1 MNGTK
6 TVAYWRLGL
15 IGGRLGH
22 SLSPR
27 LQRAAL
33 REAGLQGEY
42 RLYAVPPL
50 PEGEAQLRALIEGL
64 RAPPALRLHG
74 LNVTIPH
81 KQAVLA
87 YLDELTPTARAVG
100 AVNTLYARG
109 NRLIGENTDAEG
121 FWLDFQRLLAY
132 TPPEKA
138 ANTAL
143 LLGGGGAARAVA
155 YMLLRHGWRV
165 VLAARRLEQGAQVV
179 RDLKALRLPGRIAAI
194 RLDAETL
201 AGWHN
206 VRAVINAT
214 PAGMSPNTDECPYP
228 EDIPLPPHCVVYD
241 LVYNPAETV
250 LLRRARQQGLPAANG
265 LGMLVEQA
273 RLAFACWT
281 GITPPAEA
289 LWEALRQPN
298 TTPQGE
304 QP

>member
-1 MNGTK
+1 
-6 TVAYWRLGL
+6 
-15 IGGRLGH
+15 
-22 SLSPR
+22 
-27 LQRAAL
+27 
-33 REAGLQGEY
+33 LQGEY

-81 KQAVLA
+81 KQTVLT

-121 FWLDFQRLLAY
+121 FWRDFQRLLASA
-132 TPPEKA
+132 PPVK
-138 ANTAL
+138 NTTAL

-155 YMLLRHGWRV
+155 YMLLLHGWRV
-165 VLAARRLEQGAQVV
+165 VLAARRLEQGVQVV
-179 RDLKALRLPGRIAAI
+179 RDLKTLHLPGRIAAI

-206 VRAVINAT
+206 VCAVINAT
-214 PAGMSPNTDECPYP
+214 PAGMSPHTDECPYP
-228 EDIPLPPHCVVYD
+228 EDIPLPPHSVVYD

-250 LLRRARQQGLPAANG
+250 LLRRARQQGLPTANG

-273 RLAFACWT
+273 RLAFSCWT
-281 GITPPAEA
+281 GITPSAEA
-289 LWEALRQPN
+289 LWDALSQPT

-304 QP
+304 QS

>member
-1 MNGTK
+1 MNAAEG
-6 TVAYWRLGL
+6 VSYWRLGL

-33 REAGLQGEY
+33 QSAGLQGEY

-50 PEGEAQLRALIEGL
+50 PEGEAQLRALVEGL

-81 KQAVLA
+81 KQNVLV

-100 AVNTLYARG
+100 AVNTLYADG
-109 NRLIGENTDAEG
+109 SHLIGENTDAAG
-121 FWLDFQRLLAY
+121 FWTDFERLWQASGGSQ
-132 TPPEKA
+132 PD
-138 ANTAL
+138 TAL
-143 LLGGGGAARAVA
+143 LLGGGGAARAAA
-155 YMLLRHGWRV
+155 YALLQHGWRV
-165 VLAARRLEQGAQVV
+165 VLATRRVEQGQQVI

-194 RLDAETL
+194 PLETGSL
-201 AGWHN
+201 ARWQA

-214 PAGMSPNTDECPYP
+214 PVGMSPQTDECPYP
-228 EDIPLPPHCVVYD
+228 AELELPPRAVVYD

-289 LWEALRQPN
+289 LWAALRQPP

-304 QP
+304 RK